1 MLFTVPQSGY
11 GGRMTGRKR
20 QLDDLQ
26 GEIQELFAD
35 MWQVPGFAGMRRGF
49 RPQCDCFRTDDPPTL
64 HVIVELAG
72 VDPESVEVVASGQ
85 TLLIAGVRERRKV
98 DGARYLAME
107 IEYGPF
113 ERRLELGAEI
123 DTEAATA
130 RYDRGLLKVELP
142 VAQHRAQGAAPVE
155 VREPGADR

>member
-64 HVIVELAG
+64 HVVVELAG

>member
-64 HVIVELAG
+64 HVVVELAG
-72 VDPESVEVVASGQ
+72 VDPESVEVVASGR

-98 DGARYLAME
+98 EGARYLAME